1 MVSNNPILQMFARSP
16 FKPMQ
21 EHVVKAQEAA
31 AQLPDFMQALIA
43 GDWEEAA
50 ECQRRIALLEGE
62 ADEMKRAIRQNLPGN
77 LFLPVPRNDLLE
89 LLRMQDRIANRSKD
103 IAGLM
108 LGRKM
113 EIPAT
118 IRDELVEFLDCAVK
132 TTEQAVVAMNELDEL
147 LATGFRGREVQ
158 LVEKLID
165 ELDRLEHDTDERE
178 RRLRNSLFQVE
189 RELYPIDVIF
199 LYRIIDW
206 IGDLANRAQQVGSR
220 LQMLLAR

>member
-1 MVSNNPILQMFARSP
+1 MSNNPILQMFARSP